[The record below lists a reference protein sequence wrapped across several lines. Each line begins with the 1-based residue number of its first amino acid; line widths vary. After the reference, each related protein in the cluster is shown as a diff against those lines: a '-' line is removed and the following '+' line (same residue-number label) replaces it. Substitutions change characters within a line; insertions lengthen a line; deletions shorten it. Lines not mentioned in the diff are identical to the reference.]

1 MDTTQPP
8 SSRTLVL
15 NVGQAS
21 SAYLVTE
28 LPAPPGTTAK
38 RVRNTAHVLIQS
50 LPCALEL
57 ATAALLYDCFG
68 SQLILSFCFGCLFL
82 SHFWYFGTLLL
93 SAVSTPQPACLH
105 HM

>member
-1 MDTTQPP
+1 MVTTQPP

-21 SAYLVTE
+21 SVYLVTE

-38 RVRNTAHVLIQS
+38 RVRNTAHLLIQS

-57 ATAALLYDCFG
+57 ATVATLPLFWL
-68 SQLILSFCFGCLFL
+68 SSFCLI
-82 SHFWYFGTLLL
+82 FGTL
-93 SAVSTPQPACLH
+93 VPWF
-105 HM
+105 